1 MINSTCIIC
10 LDTIDRM
17 DYISSRYDMYNIYMV
32 FNNNNNNNRGI
43 NTAIGHY
50 FLYNPYPYYWKPCKC
65 KINAHPECIHH
76 WYSHRPIC
84 LYCKTSVYNIQYILM
99 MMNQY
104 YPTVKKIAYDV
115 FMESTSIFINCIT
128 VYAFIDTIL
137 YTINC
142 R

>member
-17 DYISSRYDMYNIYMV
+17 DNLPSRHDMYNIYNIYIV
-32 FNNNNNNNRGI
+32 FNNRGI
-43 NTAIGHY
+43 NTVMGHS
-50 FLYNPYPYYWKPCKC
+50 FFYNPYPYYWKPCKC
-65 KINAHPECIHH
+65 RINAHPECIQH

-84 LYCKTSVYNIQYILM
+84 LYCKSSVYNIQYIIM
-99 MMNQY
+99 FMNQY

-115 FMESTSIFINCIT
+115 FMESTSIIINCIT
-128 VYAFIDTIL
+128 MYAFIDTIL